1 MIFRKSTKLDVK
13 AIMRII
19 NQAQEYLKSQG
30 INQWQN
36 NYPNE
41 DVIND
46 DIAKGESYVL
56 EKDGNIVATSVIS
69 FNKEKTYKVIHDGK
83 WLTNGE
89 YAVIHRIAV
98 DNTCKGAG
106 VAHKIIEYA
115 EEMCKEK
122 GIHSIKVDTHRE
134 NLSMQKML
142 KKNGF
147 EYCWVIYL
155 ADGAERVAF
164 EKNF

>member
-1 MIFRKSTKLDVK
+1 MNFRKSKKADVK
-13 AIMRII
+13 SIMKII
-19 NQAQEYLKSQG
+19 NQAQEYLKNQG
-30 INQWQN
+30 IDQWQN

-41 DVIND
+41 DVINT
-46 DIAKGESYVL
+46 DISNGESYVL

-69 FNKEKTYKVIHDGK
+69 FNKEKTYDVIHDGK
-83 WLTNGE
+83 WLTDGE
-89 YAVIHRIAV
+89 CAVIHRIAV
-98 DNTCKGAG
+98 DNTCKGLG
-106 VAHKIIEYA
+106 VSHKIIEYA

-122 GIHSIKVDTHRE
+122 DINSIKVDTHRE
-134 NLSMQKML
+134 NLSMQNML

-147 EYCWVIYL
+147 KYCGVIYL

>member
-1 MIFRKSTKLDVK
+1 MNFRKSTKADVK
-13 AIMRII
+13 SIMKII
-19 NQAQEYLKSQG
+19 NQAQEYLKNQG
-30 INQWQN
+30 IDQWQN

-41 DVIND
+41 DVINT
-46 DIAKGESYVL
+46 DISNGESYVL

-69 FNKEKTYKVIHDGK
+69 FNKEKTYDVIHDGK
-83 WLTNGE
+83 WLTDGE
-89 YAVIHRIAV
+89 CAVIHRIAV
-98 DNTCKGAG
+98 DNTCKGLG
-106 VAHKIIEYA
+106 VSHKIIEYA

-122 GIHSIKVDTHRE
+122 DINSIKVDTHRE
-134 NLSMQKML
+134 NLSMQNML

-147 EYCWVIYL
+147 KYCGVIYL